1 MQLLDE
7 EDKKKSSVSLQ
18 ILKDSIY
25 SNYTKKVYVNA
36 IKMYSRYFDIKDY
49 DNLLTFDKNQ
59 TVDMIRKFIL
69 YLRNER
75 QLSHGR
81 MNVLFA
87 ALKLYY
93 EQNDYPFELSW
104 SKLARFKGKNN
115 GKKNQD
121 RTYTREEIQL
131 MLQHSDLRMK
141 CIILVMLSSGVRTG
155 GLAGLRLKDLTYI
168 EQYKLYRIVV
178 YSDSTNDQ
186 YYTFTTPEC
195 SNYIKLYLEYRKNQ
209 GENLVP
215 DSPLI
220 RQKFDTAFDPNDIAV
235 TSEDIQERMRYL
247 LKKVGTIKQNK
258 PVTTGKGNDYIYTEQ
273 EKIEIRKKRYE
284 VMRCHGFRKFFN
296 TTCIES
302 DMNIVAKELLM
313 GHKQSLGLEKS
324 YYRPTNDKL
333 LNEYLKVI
341 DDLTINDENRLSKQV
356 QELQEKNQDKDYII
370 QGKLIEKDDQI
381 KALQESIKFLSDTVN
396 RALLADPSN
405 KIIYHEDENDGKN
418 KVGTVKGIELKPE
431 LNNKSI
437 GKIIPSKKK

>member
-1 MQLLDE
+1 VHTLKE
-7 EDKKKSSVSLQ
+7 NSSSSNRSSSSLQ

-25 SNYTKKVYVNA
+25 SDYTKKVYVNA
-36 IKMYSRYFDIKDY
+36 IKMYSRFFEIKEGDY
-49 DNLLTFDKNQ
+49 DNLLTFDKYQ

-104 SKLARFKGKNN
+104 SRLARFKGKNN
-115 GKKNQD
+115 GKKTQD

-141 CIILVMLSSGVRTG
+141 VVILTMLSSGIRTG

-168 EQYKLYRIVV
+168 KEYKLYRIVV

-195 SNYIKLYLEYRKNQ
+195 SNYIKLYLEHRKNQ

-220 RQKFDTAFDPNDIAV
+220 RQKFDTAFDPNDITV

-247 LKKVGTIKQNK
+247 LKKVGTIKNK
-258 PVTTGKGNDYIYTEQ
+258 PRKDNYTEQ

-296 TTCIES
+296 TICIES
-302 DMNIVAKELLM
+302 DMNIVSKELLM

-333 LNEYLKVI
+333 LNEYLKVV
-341 DDLTINDENRLSKQV
+341 DDLTINDENRLAKQV
-356 QELQEKNQDKDYII
+356 QELKTKNEDSEYVIKGKLQEK
-370 QGKLIEKDDQI
+370 EEQI
-381 KALQESIKFLSDTVN
+381 KSLEESVKFLSDRFN
-396 RALLADPSN
+396 AFLLSQPEN
-405 KIIYHEDENDGKN
+405 KILYDDNNSGQS
-418 KVGTVKGIELKPE
+418 GLVKGIELKPE
-431 LNNKSI
+431 TKNKAI
-437 GKIIPSKKK
+437 GKVIAKEE